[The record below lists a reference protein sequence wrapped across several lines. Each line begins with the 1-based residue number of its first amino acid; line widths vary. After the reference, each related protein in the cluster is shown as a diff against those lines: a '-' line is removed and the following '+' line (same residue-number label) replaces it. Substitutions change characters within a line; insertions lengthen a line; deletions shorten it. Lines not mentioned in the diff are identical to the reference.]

1 MPFRI
6 ALSGLNAAQSDLNV
20 TANNVANTA
29 TNGFKGSR
37 AEFADLFAVS
47 LQGVSAN
54 SSGNGVRVSN
64 VAQQFAQGNVEFT
77 DSNLDLA
84 ISGQGFFILSDS
96 GALAYSRAGAFQV
109 DRNGYVVNAQQQR
122 LQVYPSLGAGGFN
135 TGGLSDLRLQ
145 TTDAAPQATSEVE
158 YVLNLP
164 ASAVPPPVAPFDP
177 NDPNTFN
184 QATSLTLFDSLGA
197 AHTGTMYFSKTATAN
212 QWETRLYID
221 GTAVGP
227 AQTLTYSNTG
237 LLTAPAGGTVAF
249 PAHTPATGAAN
260 MTITV
265 DLARSTQFGAN
276 FAVNSVTQDG
286 FTTGRLIGIDIN
298 ETGIVQARFTN
309 GRSQPLGQV
318 AIANFSNA
326 QGLQQLGNTQWAE
339 TFSSGQALRGQAG
352 NSGFGLVQ
360 SGALEASN
368 VDITEELVKMITAQR
383 NFQANAQ
390 MISTADAVT
399 QTIINI
405 R

>member
-6 ALSGLNAAQSDLNV
+6 ALSGLNASQSDLNV

-64 VAQQFAQGNVEFT
+64 ISQQFAQGNIEFT

-84 ISGQGFFILSDS
+84 ISGQGFFVLSDS

-109 DRNGYVVNAQQQR
+109 DRNGYVVSATQQR
-122 LQVYPSLGAGGFN
+122 LQVYPPLGSGGFN

-164 ASAVPPPVAPFDP
+164 ASAVPPAVAPFDP

-212 QWETRLYID
+212 QWEARLYID
-221 GTAVGP
+221 GTAVGG
-227 AQTLTYSNTG
+227 AQTLQYSNVG
-237 LLTAPAGGTVAF
+237 VLTAPAGGLVAF
-249 PAHTPATGAAN
+249 PAHTPTTGAAN

-265 DLARSTQFGAN
+265 DLSRSTQFGAN